1 MIKKDT
7 LYLAPG
13 SNCMSRICRPLL
25 SVVLLA
31 VGVGGGGVLAQQ
43 PTPGPSS
50 ERPLVT
56 LPDTTGEP
64 VSASD
69 TSELVSDTTVGVWV
83 YDALARFNASQAAY
97 RNWEEGGG
105 TSSLAFTAR
114 LEGEA
119 ARRGERWVQAY
130 ELRLGF
136 GILNQEGQDLRKSED
151 RFRWTST
158 MFYEGDGFFKRF
170 PPTFATNLRTQFAA
184 GFDHTG
190 NPFQDHVPEGDPRFA
205 AEPPVQTS
213 AFFSPAFITESL
225 GLSYDPS
232 PGFSVRLGGALK
244 QTVVLEEDLRVLY
257 DVEPDRRL
265 RNEAGAEF
273 VATLD
278 QSVSENIQYQ
288 SRLRVFMGFTEFESP
303 PDALWENT
311 IHLKVNDWLST
322 DLELVALF
330 DRNISEAIQLKET
343 ISVGFSFDLL

>member
-1 MIKKDT
+1 MTTIR
-7 LYLAPG
+7 
-13 SNCMSRICRPLL
+13 RIFL
-25 SVVLLA
+25 SIAFLTMGFA
-31 VGVGGGGVLAQQ
+31 GGDVLAQK
-43 PTPGPSS
+43 PGPGP
-50 ERPLVT
+50 R
-56 LPDTTGEP
+56 
-64 VSASD
+64 SASVLVPAAD
-69 TSELVSDTTVGVWV
+69 SAGDGANAADPHELVADTTVGVWL

-119 ARRGERWVQAY
+119 AHRGEHWVQGY
-130 ELRLGF
+130 ELRLGL

-151 RFRWTST
+151 RIRWTST
-158 MFYEGDGFFKRF
+158 IFYEGDGFFREF
-170 PPTFATNLRTQFAA
+170 PPTFATDLRTQFVA
-184 GFDHTG
+184 GFAHAE
-190 NPFQDHVPEGDPRFA
+190 NPFQDQVPEDDPRFG

-225 GLSYDPS
+225 GLSHEPS
-232 PGFSVRLGGALK
+232 PGFSMRLGAALK
-244 QTVVLEEDLRVLY
+244 QTVVLEEDFRVLY
-257 DVEPDRRL
+257 GVEPDRHL

-273 VATLD
+273 VSTLD
-278 QSVSENIQYQ
+278 QSLSENIQYQ
-288 SRLRVFMGFTEFESP
+288 SQLRVFLAFTEFESP